1 MATQHG
7 RKRYLQI
14 LLDPARHELAKQVA
28 EEKNMRTT
36 EWIRQTIYAALE
48 RELPASVY
56 RGAEASDQ
64 ALWRQSV
71 LNRVEGRAKAR
82 AERIITDVQQESA

>member
-7 RKRYLQI
+7 KKKYLQI
-14 LLDPARHELAKQVA
+14 LLDPARHELATALAK
-28 EEKNMRTT
+28 EKNMRTT

>member
-7 RKRYLQI
+7 RKKYLQI
-14 LLDPARHELAKQVA
+14 LLDPARHELANQLAK
-28 EEKNMRTT
+28 EHSLRTT
-36 EWIRQTIYAALE
+36 EWIRRTSYAALE
-48 RELPASVY
+48 RELPAAVY
-56 RGAEASDQ
+56 RGAEASDE